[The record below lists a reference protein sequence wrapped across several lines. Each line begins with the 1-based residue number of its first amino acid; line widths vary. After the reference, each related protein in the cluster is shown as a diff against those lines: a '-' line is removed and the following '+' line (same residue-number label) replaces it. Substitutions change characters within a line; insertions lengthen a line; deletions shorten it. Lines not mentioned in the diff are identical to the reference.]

1 MDATGNDRG
10 RIVVGIDGSTHADD
24 ALRYAVAEAGRRG
37 LTVRA
42 VVAHEPPDAWM
53 SPYGVPL
60 IADSDEIRRAVEE
73 SARTRVEAVRQELDE
88 AGRAV
93 PVEVVAVT
101 GPATW
106 VLVQEA
112 QQAELL
118 VVGHRGRG
126 ALRSTLLGSVGLS
139 VVMRAPCPVT
149 VVPSPRSAT
158 EVATEDASAAAD
170 PQPVG
175 PTA

>member
-1 MDATGNDRG
+1 MDAAGNDGG
-10 RIVVGIDGSTHADD
+10 RIVVGVDGSTHADD

-53 SPYGVPL
+53 SPHGFPL
-60 IADSDEIRRAVEE
+60 IADSGEIRQAVEE
-73 SARTRVEAVRQELDE
+73 SARTRVEAVRREMDE
-88 AGRAV
+88 EGRAV

-101 GPATW
+101 GPAPW
-106 VLVQEA
+106 VLA
-112 QQAELL
+112 QQARNAELL

-139 VVMRAPCPVT
+139 VLLQAPCPVT
-149 VVPSPRSAT
+149 VVPSPRHTT
-158 EVATEDASAAAD
+158 EVAMDDASAVA
-170 PQPVG
+170 G
-175 PTA
+175 PLPLPL